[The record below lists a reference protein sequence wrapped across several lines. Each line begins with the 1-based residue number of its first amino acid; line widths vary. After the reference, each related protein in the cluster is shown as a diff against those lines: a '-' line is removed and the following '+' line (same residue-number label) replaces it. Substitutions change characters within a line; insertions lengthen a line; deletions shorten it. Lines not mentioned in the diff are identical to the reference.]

1 MTGEGKAQVT
11 WTYRNLVGQ
20 RNLANIKE
28 TKDKTTKERDRKQG

>member
-20 RNLANIKE
+20 RNIKE